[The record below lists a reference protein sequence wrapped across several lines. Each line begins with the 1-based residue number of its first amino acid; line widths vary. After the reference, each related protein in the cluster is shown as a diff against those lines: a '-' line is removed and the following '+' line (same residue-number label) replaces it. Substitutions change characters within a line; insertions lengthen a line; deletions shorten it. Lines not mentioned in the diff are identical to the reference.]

1 MPRRKL
7 TRPPQPEVLWAVY
20 SRYGSRVS
28 GLYPLPSEA
37 RDIGRLHAGTSTWK
51 AAYAAGYR
59 CWRVTV
65 TPEGGNHAT
74 P

>member
-1 MPRRKL
+1 MPRRD
-7 TRPPQPEVLWAVY
+7 PEAPQPEVLWAVY

-28 GLYPLPSEA
+28 GLYPLPPEA
-37 RDIGRLHAGTSTWK
+37 RDIGRLHAGRSTWK

-65 TPEGGNHAT
+65 TPEGGSK
-74 P
+74 